1 MIAWKQEHDAAPRLL
16 LTTKSVDLRSS
27 EDDADALIAELAEH
41 NRQTPEHPVAIIAI
55 DTLNRAFGGG
65 NENAPDDMGA
75 FVNIVAKIASA
86 LGCLVLVVHHS
97 SKDEARGS
105 RGHSSLQAAAN
116 VEIEIKREQG
126 EPGII
131 NITKQRDGVDGAEY
145 GFALK
150 TVLMGV
156 DQDGQDVT
164 TCVAVEADAEEIKK
178 AKRQERG
185 PTGKNQKIAWAAMI
199 ELEATGTKSPG
210 VMGIPEG
217 VMIVAEERLFDV
229 FAREITDEKP
239 TRRERESFRRAI
251 EALQRGG
258 WIKTKGGN
266 LWRC

>member
-1 MIAWKQEHDAAPRLL
+1 VIAWKQEHDAAPRLL

-41 NRQTPEHPVAIIAI
+41 NRQNPEHPVAIIAI

-97 SKDEARGS
+97 GKDEARGS
-105 RGHSSLQAAAN
+105 RGHSSLQAATN

-131 NITKQRDGVDGAEY
+131 KITKQRDGVDGAEY